1 MAEEES
7 SSILGYKY
15 PDILQVIAQ
24 QLTQFGIIEPVLS
37 QASPTAH
44 FSSLL
49 SISRDALV
57 KERKAEEIEV
67 RTQLHRHRS
76 SRCYRLSYLL
86 RTGNVKLVNDI
97 KPPN

>member
-49 SISRDALV
+49 SISRDASSEG
-57 KERKAEEIEV
+57 KESTRNKGLDPA
-67 RTQLHRHRS
+67 
-76 SRCYRLSYLL
+76 
-86 RTGNVKLVNDI
+86 
-97 KPPN
+97 P

>member
-37 QASPTAH
+37 QAAQTAH
-44 FSSLL
+44 FSSLHG
-49 SISRDALV
+49 R
-57 KERKAEEIEV
+57 R
-67 RTQLHRHRS
+67 
-76 SRCYRLSYLL
+76 
-86 RTGNVKLVNDI
+86 G
-97 KPPN
+97 P